1 MQADVVGV
9 GVVHEDVVL
18 GKTALADAHGA
29 DLLAVVDQ
37 AAVAVLAEDHLLA
50 VVQHDGVVGLDGRIG
65 QRLVRPVVEDH
76 AVGQHL
82 HHGAAVVQGGRRHD
96 LLVEL
101 ELHVQRAGEE
111 GALGAQHKRAR
122 VERVLDGAVGR
133 GFRDRAELG
142 GRRIL
147 PLGQAVDLVVEED
160 DVDVDVAPDG
170 VDEMVAA
177 DGEGIAVAAGLPD
190 RQPGIRHLDAGG
202 DRRGA
207 AVDAVEPVGVHIIRK
222 AGGAS
227 DAGHHHVAFLIVIE
241 RLAHLGER
249 ALQRGQHRVVAAS
262 GAPADLLVAFEIL
275 ESQCCHNPTSPFEWP
290 RPTRSRGTAVPGPC

>member
-1 MQADVVGV
+1 M
-9 GVVHEDVVL
+9 
-18 GKTALADAHGA
+18 
-29 DLLAVVDQ
+29 
-37 AAVAVLAEDHLLA
+37 
-50 VVQHDGVVGLDGRIG
+50 
-65 QRLVRPVVEDH
+65 
-76 AVGQHL
+76 
-82 HHGAAVVQGGRRHD
+82 QGGRRHD

-111 GALGAQHKRAR
+111 GALGAQHERTR
-122 VERVLDGAVGR
+122 VERMLDGAVRR
-133 GFRDRAELG
+133 GLRDGAKLR

-147 PLGQAVDLVVEED
+147 PLRQTVDLVVEED

-207 AVDAVEPVGVHIIRK
+207 AVDAVEPVGIHIIRK
-222 AGGAS
+222 PGGAA

-249 ALQRGQHRVVAAS
+249 ALQGGQHRVVAAS
-262 GAPADLLVAFEIL
+262 GAPADLLVALEIL
-275 ESQCCHNPTSPFEWP
+275 ECKSCHGTTSPFEWP
-290 RPTRSRGTAVPGPC
+290 RPARSRGTAVPGPC